1 MSKPSEAAGAAQAVS
16 EDKAPGSDAEA
27 TPSYDVLASAA
38 KRLSQIG
45 VKVPQAVEL
54 YQFIAQRRDCI
65 VTGSEH
71 LFMSAAVAVPTL
83 CPSGF
88 IIAVMPS
95 MDALRRAR
103 RMLESWQVRVVS
115 FDLAPTKADKQE
127 IWEKLDRGDADVIL
141 VSPGRLASARFR
153 DRLARRN
160 ISLIVIDQAQMM
172 SPWSN
177 RFLPNYRQVG
187 GFLAGF
193 SDVPKMVHVWS
204 TQNRVAHD
212 LQKLLALKTPH
223 IGKLSCED
231 DLTPYVEAKT
241 VATDADRIA
250 SLSEFLPRHDCQ
262 GVIHVGSLKL
272 LHDTKTLLES
282 WGETPAII
290 RPGLDEFSAQK
301 IRAAFESGEQ
311 RIVISQGAFLST
323 LERAPGLEFVVFN
336 GMPESLEFL
345 GQELFAHETAS
356 PLACQILASE
366 KDFFHHRFAID
377 KNYPDALVL
386 RACFQCV
393 KDVFGSHQIVPPE
406 TLKTHVKTATPYPED
421 DITQCV
427 SVLHREGLFEYVL
440 DSATD
445 QIMVKL
451 TTSGSSDV
459 EFWHEYP
466 LRKLD
471 QISRL
476 EKTRDFLAS
485 AGDKGKQLRTIL
497 RV

>member
-1 MSKPSEAAGAAQAVS
+1 MSILPDSAEAALAVS
-16 EDKAPGSDAEA
+16 QENATAPKAAA
-27 TPSYDVLASAA
+27 LPSYDLLASAA

-54 YQFIAQRRDCI
+54 YQFMDQRRDCI

-71 LFMSAAVAVPTL
+71 LFLSAAVAVPTL
-83 CPSGF
+83 SPNGL

-95 MDALRRAR
+95 MEALRRAR
-103 RMLESWQVRVVS
+103 RTLESWQVRVVS

-127 IWEKLDRGDADVIL
+127 VWEKLDRGEADVIL
-141 VSPGRLASARFR
+141 VSPGRLASMRFR
-153 DRLARRN
+153 ERLSRRN
-160 ISLIVIDQAQMM
+160 ISLIVIDQAHMM

-187 GFLAGF
+187 SFLAGF
-193 SDVPKMVHVWS
+193 VDIPKLAHVWS

-212 LQKLLALKTPH
+212 LQKLLGLRTPY
-223 IGKLSCED
+223 IGKLSCD
-231 DLTPYVEAKT
+231 DQVTPYIDAKS
-241 VATDADRIA
+241 VVTDADRMTA
-250 SLSEFLPRHDCQ
+250 LNEFLPRHECQ

-282 WGETPAII
+282 WGEIPAII
-290 RPGLDEFSAQK
+290 RPGLDEFSIQK
-301 IRAAFESGEQ
+301 IRAAFEAGDQ
-311 RIVISQGAFLST
+311 RIVISQGPFLST

-377 KNYPDALVL
+377 KNYPDALAL
-386 RACFQCV
+386 RACFHCV

-421 DITQCV
+421 DIAQCV
-427 SVLHREGLFEYVL
+427 SVLHREGLIEYVL
-440 DSATD
+440 DSRTD
-445 QIMVKL
+445 QLMIKL
-451 TTSGSSDV
+451 TRSGSSDP

-471 QISRL
+471 QIGRL

-485 AGDKGKQLRTIL
+485 GGDKGNQLRALL

>member
-1 MSKPSEAAGAAQAVS
+1 MSILSESAEAARAVS
-16 EDKAPGSDAEA
+16 EVKAPGTDAAA
-27 TPSYDVLASAA
+27 TLSYDLLASAA

-45 VKVPQAVEL
+45 VKVPQAIEL

-65 VTGSEH
+65 MTGSEH
-71 LFMSAAVAVPTL
+71 LFLSAAVAVPTL
-83 CPSGF
+83 CPNGF

-95 MDALRRAR
+95 MEALRRAR

-127 IWEKLDRGDADVIL
+127 IWEKLDRGETDVIL
-141 VSPGRLASARFR
+141 ISPGRLASMRFR
-153 DRLARRN
+153 ERLARRN

-172 SPWSN
+172 SPWSH

-187 GFLAGF
+187 NFLASF
-193 SDVPKMVHVWS
+193 ADVPKMLHVWS

-212 LQKLLALKTPH
+212 LQKLLGLRSPH
-223 IGKLSCED
+223 IGKLSCD
-231 DLTPYVEAKT
+231 DDVTPFIDGKSV
-241 VATDADRIA
+241 VTDGERIA
-250 SLSEFLPRHDCQ
+250 ALSEFLPNHDCQ

-272 LHDTKTLLES
+272 LHDTKILLES

-301 IRAAFESGEQ
+301 IRAAFEAGDQ
-311 RIVISQGAFLST
+311 RIVISQGPFLST

-421 DITQCV
+421 DIAQCV
-427 SVLHREGLFEYVL
+427 SVLHREGLIEYVL
-440 DSATD
+440 DSTTD
-445 QIMVKL
+445 QLMVKL
-451 TTSGSSDV
+451 TRSGSSDL

-471 QISRL
+471 QIGRL

-485 AGDKGKQLRTIL
+485 GGDKGKQLRTLL